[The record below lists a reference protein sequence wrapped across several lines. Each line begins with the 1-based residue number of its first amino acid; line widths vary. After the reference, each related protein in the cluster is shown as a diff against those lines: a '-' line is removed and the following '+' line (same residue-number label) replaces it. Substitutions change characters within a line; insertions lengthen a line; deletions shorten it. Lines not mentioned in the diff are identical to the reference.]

1 MRREDRPSFARAV
14 WEEFS
19 KLSGTERAMTSKEWH
34 MLTGWMDPQF
44 DSEGRMIRDT
54 IPLPVILRAFS
65 EFQGTPRVLTAME
78 GPVQKAYAY
87 WFKAMGGL

>member
-1 MRREDRPSFARAV
+1 
-14 WEEFS
+14 
-19 KLSGTERAMTSKEWH
+19 
-34 MLTGWMDPQF
+34 MLTGWMDK
-44 DSEGRMIRDT
+44 S

-78 GPVQKAYAY
+78 GPVEKAYAY

>member
-1 MRREDRPSFARAV
+1 MRREDRPSFATAV
-14 WEEFS
+14 WDEFS
-19 KLSGTERAMTSKEWH
+19 KLSGSERAMTSREWH
-34 MLTGWMDPQF
+34 MLTGWMDK
-44 DSEGRMIRDT
+44 S

-78 GPVQKAYAY
+78 GPVSKAYAY

>member
-19 KLSGTERAMTSKEWH
+19 KLSGSERAMTSKEWH
-34 MLTGWMDPQF
+34 MLTGWMDL
-44 DSEGRMIRDT
+44 G

-78 GPVQKAYAY
+78 GPVARAYSY
-87 WFKAMGGL
+87 YRRAMCP

>member
-14 WEEFS
+14 WEDFQ
-19 KLSGTERAMTSKEWH
+19 KLSGQERAMTSKEWH
-34 MLTGWMDPQF
+34 MLTGWMDK
-44 DSEGRMIRDT
+44 S

-65 EFQGTPRVLTAME
+65 EFKGTPRVLTAME
-78 GPVQKAYAY
+78 GPVEKAYAY